1 MAWGDQTESVPK
13 EEDVNARGTAG
24 RLPVGLA
31 SLALVAGCASG
42 ASPTPVPA
50 TPTPIV
56 TPSAAVATPPPAPMP
71 TASAAGPMT
80 YGPVTVVT
88 GAETCPG
95 LNPDWTRDPNGTW
108 QVRDLTVECTDTT
121 DDPRVSGTHTA
132 TWSMDVW
139 GALDE
144 GAGAGVQWGTVRL
157 ENAGGAWEGQL
168 SGVAS
173 LPGRGDII
181 TIWYRG
187 TGGYD
192 GLAYFELVTGSPPTG
207 RSRGR
212 SSPAILHL
220 RTRRAGRPSLG
231 RRPAGRSPTTQWPW
245 SRAPR
250 RAPAWTSTLTT
261 DPDGT
266 WHVRD
271 DYHADR
277 CTLTTD
283 DPRVTGLRSSTWNF
297 DLWGNPSSGRWALVQ
312 WGTQRL
318 ENDGGAWEG
327 RATGVGS
334 SRRGDII
341 VNWYKGTGGYD
352 GLAYFE
358 LWTGSGPWKI
368 QGQIFPGDPPMP

>member
-1 MAWGDQTESVPK
+1 M
-13 EEDVNARGTAG
+13 NANDTAG
-24 RLPVGLA
+24 RLLFGLA
-31 SLALVAGCASG
+31 VMALLGGCAAG
-42 ASPTPVPA
+42 ASPTPAPASASPAGSSSVPIA
-50 TPTPIV
+50 TPTL
-56 TPSAAVATPPPAPMP
+56 APTP

-88 GAETCPG
+88 GTESCPG

-108 QVRDLTVECTDTT
+108 HVRDQTVECIDST
-121 DDPRVSGTHTA
+121 DDPRVSGTQTA
-132 TWSMDVW
+132 SWGMDVW
-139 GALDE
+139 GALDQ
-144 GAGAGVQWGTVRL
+144 GIGAGVQWGTVRL

-181 TIWYRG
+181 VIWYRG
-187 TGGYD
+187 TGGYA
-192 GLAYFELVTGSPPTG
+192 GLAYFELVTGSPPTWKIQG
-207 RSRGR
+207 QVFPGDPPPPYSEGGTT
-212 SSPAILHL
+212 I
-220 RTRRAGRPSLG
+220 TRPEAGGPVAEDAAAVVTGTASCPGLDF
-231 RRPAGRSPTTQWPW
+231 
-245 SRAPR
+245 
-250 RAPAWTSTLTT
+250 AWTT

-283 DPRVTGLRSSTWNF
+283 DPRVTGVRSSTWNF
-297 DLWGNPSSGRWALVQ
+297 DLWGNPSADNWALVQ

-334 SRRGDII
+334 LPGRGDII
-341 VNWYKGTGGYD
+341 VNWYKGSGGYE

-368 QGQIFPGDPPMP
+368 QGQIFPGDPPTP